1 MVNGKLK
8 SILINIGKL
17 IAIFNTRKQKTDKI
31 LLKITVVIRGGG
43 YLDADGIINNYR

>member
-17 IAIFNTRKQKTDKI
+17 IAIFNTKKQKTNNI
-31 LLKITVVIRGGG
+31 LLKITVETWIDG
-43 YLDADGIINNYR
+43 YLGDDGVINN